1 MARVGKGLK
10 AEENGV
16 KGTFHLPHAPGPVLF
31 SWMSDFQFQKRDG
44 KGVPSFTKRSI
55 TKKGKKKLLH
65 LLSLYL
71 DPN

>member
-10 AEENGV
+10 AEEDGV

-44 KGVPSFTKRSI
+44 KG
-55 TKKGKKKLLH
+55 GAG
-65 LLSLYL
+65 
-71 DPN
+71 